1 VRRGTASPGRR
12 VKRLRHVVGAVALAA
27 GAAACSSVPVATE
40 STVRHPSTVA
50 SLPRTTIPAPPAP
63 ADQLTA
69 IAFFDPTTGYGLFM
83 RQRQPTC
90 EAVVGS
96 TTDGGAMFSSLTVV
110 TSWSCPSAAPVQKL
124 AFDDQGD
131 GFLYDPDLFV
141 THDGGTSWTQV
152 PQSGVVVSV
161 EALGSSVWA
170 VESSC
175 PAPTDLG
182 NPCPMRLL
190 ESDDGGLTWDAVAVP
205 SGATTDGLGAQT
217 WLVRLSATAG
227 YLASNPT
234 FNFGGQASTA
244 PLWYT
249 ADSGRTWSARQV
261 DCGFNALTDAISAA
275 PDGTLVAVCANQPSA
290 GSQPKSTVR
299 STDGGYTWTTM
310 TSCPGGTGVV
320 TFSCATAPPL
330 VAGYLGEIDAVTADT
345 VYLVGGRS
353 SLLVTHNGGA
363 TWAVV
368 ETTIGDTS
376 DGTQNVI
383 FFNPSDGVVLGEDGQ
398 NDDVVTIWSTSDG
411 GATWQAVVPVG

>member
-1 VRRGTASPGRR
+1 VTQGTASLGRR
-12 VKRLRHVVGAVALAA
+12 VKGWRHVVGVLALAA
-27 GAAACSSVPVATE
+27 SAAACASVPVATE
-40 STVRHPSTVA
+40 STVRHLPVA
-50 SLPRTTIPAPPAP
+50 SLPPTTTPTPAPS
-63 ADQLTA
+63 DQLTD
-69 IAFFDPTTGYGLFM
+69 IAFFDPTTGYGLFL

-96 TTDGGAMFSSLTVV
+96 TTDGGQAFASLSVV

-124 AFDDQGD
+124 AFDDHGD

-141 THDGGTSWTQV
+141 THDGGASWTQV
-152 PQSGVVVSV
+152 PQSGVVVAV

-190 ESDDGGLTWDAVAVP
+190 ESDDGGRTWDTAAVP

-217 WLVRLSATAG
+217 WLIRLSSTAA
-227 YLASNPT
+227 YLASSPT
-234 FNFGGQASTA
+234 FHFGGQPSTA

-299 STDGGYTWTTM
+299 STDGGFTWTTM
-310 TSCPGGTGVV
+310 TPCPASTGAVAFGCTV
-320 TFSCATAPPL
+320 AAPL
-330 VAGYLGEIDAVTADT
+330 VAGYLGDIDAVSADT

-353 SLLVTHNGGA
+353 SLLVTHNGGV
-363 TWAVV
+363 TWTVQP
-368 ETTIGDTS
+368 TIGDTS
-376 DGTQNVI
+376 DGTQDVI
-383 FFNPSDGVVLGEDGQ
+383 FFNPSDGVVLGDDGQ
-398 NDDVVTIWSTSDG
+398 NDDVATIWSTSNG
-411 GATWQAVVPVG
+411 GATWRAVVPVG